1 MSYLGFYPKGKN
13 MTYENFKITLVDSL
27 KDWFPAGTV
36 FNVRKII
43 KTNDT
48 ILDGLVISEKARN
61 ISPTIYLNSYY
72 SDLTSGS
79 YSYDEIVL
87 RVLDE
92 YRENRL
98 SKNFDTD
105 DFTDFSRSK
114 SHIIFRVINTKRNSA
129 LLSDVPNIP
138 FLDLSIVF
146 AYLVNGGTSLSCP
159 DSMASI
165 LIHNSHINC
174 WGITKE
180 DLLALAKEN
189 TPKLLPEYFDTLDT
203 VITSLMGFNP
213 YEGCEE
219 RVPMYILTNERKTN
233 GAAVIIYSD
242 LLKNISKKLDSDLYV
257 LPSSIHEVLI
267 VPSKVAITKTIL
279 DKMVIDVNTTEVAE
293 NEILSDHAYF
303 YSRKENRLS
312 A

>member
-1 MSYLGFYPKGKN
+1 
-13 MTYENFKITLVDSL
+13 MTYENFKTALVDSL

-48 ILDGLVISEKARN
+48 ILDGLVISEKSRN
-61 ISPTIYLNSYY
+61 ISPTIYLNSYFM
-72 SDLTSGS
+72 DLKSGS
-79 YSYDEIVL
+79 YSYDEIVM

-92 YRENRL
+92 YRENKL
-98 SKNFDTD
+98 AGNFNTD

-114 SHIIFRVINTKRNSA
+114 THIIYRIINTKRNKE
-129 LLSDVPNIP
+129 LLSDVPYVP

-146 AYLVNGGTSLSCP
+146 AYLVDGEKALNSS

-165 LIHNSHINC
+165 LIHNTHIDS
-174 WGITKE
+174 WGISKE
-180 DLLALAKEN
+180 ELFSIAKEN
-189 TPKLLPEYFDTLDT
+189 TPKLLPEYFNTLDA

-213 YEGCEE
+213 YENCEE
-219 RVPMYILTNERKTN
+219 KVPMYVLTNERKTN
-233 GAAVIIYSD
+233 GAAAIIYSD
-242 LLKNISKKLDSDLYV
+242 LLQRISVKLDSDLYI
-257 LPSSIHEVLI
+257 LPSSIHEVLV
-267 VPSKVAITKTIL
+267 VPSSVSISKSTL
-279 DKMVIDVNTTEVAE
+279 DKMVIDVNTTEVAD

-303 YSRKENRLS
+303 YSRKENRLI